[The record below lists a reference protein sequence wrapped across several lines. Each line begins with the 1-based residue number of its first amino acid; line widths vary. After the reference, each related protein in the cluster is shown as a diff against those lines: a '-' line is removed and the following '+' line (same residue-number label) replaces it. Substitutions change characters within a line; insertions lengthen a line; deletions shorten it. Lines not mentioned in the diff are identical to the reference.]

1 MKKLIKSIFIGI
13 VIIIGLMALLITSAH
28 LYLQTDHAQKFI
40 QAKINEIIPGTI
52 TWETYQFSAI
62 KCYFELRN
70 VVLNDVSHEAI
81 AGIEKLSVRISRLS
95 FFKGELVFTLLI
107 LENPWAAI
115 RVDNEGRVNL
125 LQTISKGQSGQKKS
139 SVSSNSNGLHA
150 LPINIIVK
158 KFSCVNGSVHFDMDS
173 QKINAVLE
181 HIEIKADAN
190 LDEQSGNFSI
200 ETGKWHVKSKQ
211 FQTELNQFTLQAA
224 IKEGRIE
231 PLLLRANNRHSQ
243 LRLSG
248 TILEAFTRPALDLD
262 LNLMIS
268 LAEARKDF
276 NLSTNLSGQV
286 VARITALGSIN
297 NPELKIDLQYGG
309 GFISKYLLKRTDL
322 ECQLKDRIL
331 TINQARAVLDSGHIS
346 LQGKANLKKAFSQGF
361 LGSVR
366 DLDAI
371 TYQASLDLQG
381 IKLEKMIVE
390 NQNIRGN
397 LESKLNIVGKGIS
410 PKTLAVKSDLSVIL
424 RHLKTTFIKKPVD
437 LHIYSEAR
445 INQGIAD
452 VSLFEAG
459 IGKNTLAAH
468 GSYDLSSQA
477 LSAAFKVYSPAPGD
491 FLPDFSPQDVR
502 GTLEMEASI
511 SGSLQAPVFS
521 AIITGEKFGL
531 RDINLGTIELHAN
544 LDKNGIMNIPRFVIA
559 NQGSFIR
566 GLGSIKLFNDDWR
579 PDRVF
584 PINLSA
590 QFQNVKPNVFIE
602 NIFTSGTLDGNMQIN
617 GSLESLQA
625 FLSLQ
630 GINLA
635 TKDVRIGD
643 ISIEMQL
650 RDGMLS
656 MINTNIRNRK
666 SRLDVSGS
674 VQLFE
679 KNALKV
685 LNDPLVSID
694 LKGDSLFLEDFLD
707 VFSGKFSLGAH
718 VTGKLKNP
726 QGVITLV
733 GTDLDLGFQK
743 IAGLT
748 LNSYLKETKLLLD
761 NFQISMAPDE
771 EISCAGW
778 LSFQKTFQVSIISNE
793 ISLHHIDKIRD
804 QGVAEGNFL
813 LDFSGKGSLENP
825 QVNGTVLLNNL
836 RIKGKEFSDTR
847 IQVELHDKIARIW
860 GKLNFVFEGL
870 YNLSSNEFSANAY
883 FDQTVLSPYFK
894 LAKLPDLDGK
904 MSGKIE
910 LSGNKQDLET
920 TSASIDIS
928 SLRLFS
934 QEMDLIRTEDVS
946 ISLKNKAFSALPFDL
961 VILDSGIVNISGSG
975 EIGGQLSLKANG
987 NIPLQIFGYFI
998 KDISD
1003 ITGNL
1008 FVTANIAGTLEAPDV
1023 QANIKLDKAGLTLP
1037 YTQQKLHNMSGPIH
1051 ITSHVIDIDQLKGQ
1065 IDTGRFSLA
1074 GKIFLKD
1081 FKPAEIQIALNADTI
1096 PVKIPDTLDML
1107 LNTDLKMQGT
1117 QNKSSIT
1124 GQIVIIEGTYYKDV
1138 DLSLLQSVV
1147 KRKREVP
1154 LPRQTTRVPFLKN
1167 MSIDIALKRRYP
1179 FVIDNNLAQMDISPD
1194 LSIAG
1199 KFNQPLISG
1208 RAKVE
1213 SGTITY
1219 RNKTFTITRGIIDF
1233 LNPYKIEPVI
1243 DIMSEVRIRNWL
1255 VYLAASGTPD
1265 QLAFKLSSDPVEES
1279 EDILS
1284 LVLFGKTTRELIK
1297 ADGGVSLSAS
1307 QMLTELIANAF
1318 SEDIKRTTGL
1328 DILEVEQ
1335 GSDENN
1341 TTSDRIKVTIGKDLS
1356 RRLSVKYAME
1366 SKNSEMIQRAIAEY
1380 KLYEN
1385 LMISGFEDSSG
1396 IFGAEIQYRLEFR

>member
-1 MKKLIKSIFIGI
+1 MKKLIKPIIIGI
-13 VIIIGLMALLITSAH
+13 VIIIGLIALLITSAH
-28 LYLQTDHAQKFI
+28 IYLQTDHAQKHI
-40 QAKINEIIPGTI
+40 QAKINEMIPGTI
-52 TWETYQFSAI
+52 SWETSQFSI
-62 KCYFELRN
+62 LKCVFELKN
-70 VVLNDVSHEAI
+70 VALKDISHETI
-81 AGIEKLSVRISRLS
+81 AGIEKLSVKISRLS

-107 LENPWAAI
+107 LEKPWAAI
-115 RVDNEGRVNL
+115 RVDNDGSVNF
-125 LQTISKGQSGQKKS
+125 LQTITKGQSGQQKS
-139 SVSSNSNGLHA
+139 SVSSNSNGSHA
-150 LPINIIVK
+150 FPINIIVK
-158 KFSCVNGSVHFDMDS
+158 KFSCFNGSVLFDMDS
-173 QKINAVLE
+173 QEINVVLE
-181 HIEIKADAN
+181 QIEIKAEAN
-190 LDEQSGNFSI
+190 LHEQSGNLSI
-200 ETGKWHVKSKQ
+200 EIGKGHVKSKQ
-211 FQTELNQFTLQAA
+211 IQTGLDQFTLQAA

-231 PLLLRANNRHSQ
+231 HLLLRANNRHSQ

-248 TILEAFTRPALDLD
+248 TIHETFTQPALDLD

-268 LAEARKDF
+268 LDEARKDF

-297 NPELKIDLQYGG
+297 NPELKLDLQYGG
-309 GFISKYLLKRTDL
+309 GFISKYLLKSIDL
-322 ECQLKDRIL
+322 ECRLKDRIL
-331 TINQARAVLDSGHIS
+331 TVNQAQAVLYSGHIS
-346 LQGKANLKKAFSQGF
+346 LQGEANLKKAFSQGF

-371 TYQASLDLQG
+371 TYQASLDLEG

-390 NQNIRGN
+390 NQNIGGT

-410 PKTLAVKSDLSVIL
+410 SKTLALKSDLSVIL
-424 RHLKTTFIKKPVD
+424 RHLKTTFINKPVD

-452 VSLFEAG
+452 VSLLEAG
-459 IGKNTLAAH
+459 IGKNTLTAH
-468 GSYDLSSQA
+468 GSYDLFSQA
-477 LSAAFKVYSPAPGD
+477 LSAVLKVDAPSPGD
-491 FLPDFSPQDVR
+491 FLPDFRPQDVR

-511 SGSLQAPVFS
+511 SGSLQAPVIS
-521 AIITGEKFGL
+521 TVITGEKFGIL
-531 RDINLGTIELHAN
+531 DINLGNVELHAN
-544 LDKNGIMNIPRFVIA
+544 LDKSGVMNIPRFVIA

-566 GLGSIKLFNDDWR
+566 GLGSIKLFEGPWR
-579 PDRVF
+579 LDRVF

-590 QFQNVKPNVFIE
+590 QLQDVQPQVFIE
-602 NIFTSGTLDGNMQIN
+602 NIFTSGTLDGNMRIN
-617 GSLESLQA
+617 GSLKSLQA

-635 TKDVRIGD
+635 ARGVRIGD
-643 ISIEMQL
+643 ISMDMQL
-650 RDGMLS
+650 RDGTLS
-656 MINTNIRNRK
+656 IINTNIRNRK

-674 VQLFE
+674 IQLFE
-679 KNALKV
+679 KNAFKV
-685 LNDPLVSID
+685 LNDPLVRID

-707 VFSGKFSLGAH
+707 EFSGKFSLGAH

-733 GTDLDLGFQK
+733 GTELDLGVQK

-748 LNSYLKETKLLLD
+748 LNSYLKEKRFLLENL
-761 NFQISMAPDE
+761 QISMAPDE
-771 EISCAGW
+771 KITCAGW

-804 QGVAEGNFL
+804 QGVAEGKFL

-894 LAKLPDLDGK
+894 LAKLSALDGK

-910 LSGNKQDLET
+910 LSGNTQDLET

-934 QEMDLIRTEDVS
+934 QEKDLIRTENVS

-987 NIPLQIFGYFI
+987 NIPLQVFGYFI

-1008 FVTANIAGTLEAPDV
+1008 FVTADIAGTLETPDV
-1023 QANIKLDKAGLTLP
+1023 QANIKLDKAGFTLP
-1037 YTQQKLHNMSGPIH
+1037 YTQQKLHNVTGPIH

-1081 FKPAEIQIALNADTI
+1081 FKPAEIQLTLNADTI

-1107 LNTDLKMQGT
+1107 VNADLKMQGT
-1117 QNKSSIT
+1117 QDKSSIT

-1138 DLSLLQSVV
+1138 DLSLLQGVV

-1154 LPRQTTRVPFLKN
+1154 LSRRKIREPYLKN
-1167 MSIDIALKRRYP
+1167 MSIDIALKRRHP

-1194 LSIAG
+1194 LSITG

-1213 SGTITY
+1213 SGTVTY
-1219 RNKTFTITRGIIDF
+1219 RNKTFTITKGTLDF
-1233 LNPYKIEPVI
+1233 INPNKIEPVI
-1243 DIMSEVRIRNWL
+1243 DITSEVQIRNWL

-1265 QLAFKLSSDPVEES
+1265 QLAIKLSSDPVEES

-1284 LVLFGKTTRELIK
+1284 LLLFGKTTRELIK

-1318 SEDIKRTTGL
+1318 SEDIRRTTGL

-1335 GSDENN
+1335 GSDEND

-1356 RRLSVKYAME
+1356 RRLRVKYAME

-1385 LMISGFEDSSG
+1385 IMISGFEDSSG